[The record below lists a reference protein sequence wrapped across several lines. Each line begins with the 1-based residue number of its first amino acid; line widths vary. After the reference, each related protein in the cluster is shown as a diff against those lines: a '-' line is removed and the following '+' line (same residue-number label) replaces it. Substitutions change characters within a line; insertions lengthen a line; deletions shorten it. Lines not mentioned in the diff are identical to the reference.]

1 MLNLINQYNG
11 QNIFILQIYYCTV
24 VKKRQRERARL
35 AQEQAILQQQVI
47 QQHWQQQQQ
56 QQQQQEQFGGGFAPA
71 YQPSAQGYDSSNYS
85 SIYWNPSTDP
95 ANPAGSRSGSDLPP
109 AYSSVYSQGSPPPY
123 PSNDKY

>member
-1 MLNLINQYNG
+1 M
-11 QNIFILQIYYCTV
+11 

-47 QQHWQQQQQ
+47 QQHWQQQQ

-109 AYSSVYSQGSPPPY
+109 AYGSVYSQGSPPPY
-123 PSNDKY
+123 PNNDKY